1 MFNEK
6 ERQQLNRYL
15 TNETFLCD
23 VPFFS
28 IDGPKYEV
36 EYRFKI
42 VGERQMISV
51 GEYYMYAEVDI
62 EILNIEEK
70 YKVYFNIMGRHFDK
84 DRLLRVFF
92 EKEYTFVNKI
102 NNCIGENLKYF
113 TDGDYPRVIIKNI
126 TMSDELYE
134 DIMSQKTEDT
144 A

>member
-6 ERQQLNRYL
+6 ERQQLNRFL
-15 TNETFLCD
+15 TNETFLCK
-23 VPFFS
+23 VPFFTV
-28 IDGPKYEV
+28 DGPKYEI

-62 EILNIEEK
+62 EILDIEEK
-70 YKVYFNIMGRHFDK
+70 YKLYFKIMGRDFDK
-84 DRLLRVFF
+84 DKLLRVFF
-92 EKEYTFVNKI
+92 EKEYTFANGI

-134 DIMSQKTEDT
+134 DIKSQNTEDT